1 MSGVWLGETA
11 IVVSTIGFAVRRRIA
26 EKKVLKIAVRS
37 IMKSSINLWSS
48 ISLVIV
54 LVCCGTL
61 RGQTATGNQDVAASS
76 GAAAAASSAQPDTP
90 SRSTRSDNS
99 FIIGNDDVLSISV
112 WKEPD
117 LTKQLP
123 VRSDGKISLPLIGD
137 IQAAGRTPSQ
147 LEQDIADRLK
157 AYITNPQVSVIVQE
171 IKSENFN
178 ILGQVSKP
186 GSYPLASGTTVV
198 DAIATAGGFKD
209 FAKKKGVYIL
219 RRNPAGTEV
228 KYAFNYDEFIKGKN
242 TKQNIMLKPHDT
254 VIVP

>member
-1 MSGVWLGETA
+1 MNLRFSVYLL
-11 IVVSTIGFAVRRRIA
+11 IA
-26 EKKVLKIAVRS
+26 L
-37 IMKSSINLWSS
+37 
-48 ISLVIV
+48 IS
-54 LVCCGTL
+54 CGSL
-61 RGQTATGNQDVAASS
+61 RGQTTTGSQDVAASS
-76 GAAAAASSAQPDTP
+76 GAAMTASAVQSDTP
-90 SRSTRSDNS
+90 QRSTRSDNT

-117 LTKQLP
+117 LTKELP

-157 AYITNPQVSVIVQE
+157 TYIANPQVAVIVQE

-178 ILGQVSKP
+178 VLGQVAKP

-209 FAKKKGVYIL
+209 FAKKKGVYVL
-219 RRNPAGTEV
+219 RRNPAGAEV
-228 KYAFNYDEFIKGKN
+228 KYSFNYEEFIKGKN

>member
-1 MSGVWLGETA
+1 
-11 IVVSTIGFAVRRRIA
+11 
-26 EKKVLKIAVRS
+26 
-37 IMKSSINLWSS
+37 MKSSMNLRFSVYLLIAL
-48 ISLVIV
+48 IS
-54 LVCCGTL
+54 CGSL
-61 RGQTATGNQDVAASS
+61 RGQTTTGSQDVAASS
-76 GAAAAASSAQPDTP
+76 GAVVATSSAQSDTP
-90 SRSTRSDNS
+90 QRSTRSDNTY
-99 FIIGNDDVLSISV
+99 IIGNDDLLSISV

-117 LTKQLP
+117 LTKQVP

-171 IKSENFN
+171 IRSENFN
-178 ILGQVSKP
+178 ILGQVTKP

-198 DAIATAGGFKD
+198 DAIAIAGGFKD
-209 FAKKKGVYIL
+209 FAKKKGVYVL
-219 RRNPAGTEV
+219 RRNPAGTEF
-228 KYAFNYDEFIKGKN
+228 KYSFNYEEFIKGKN